1 MKILL
6 TGKTGQIG
14 KELNNIVGDLG
25 NLITVDK
32 EQLDLSKPN
41 SIEPVILD
49 IKPDIIINPAAYTA
63 VDKAEEE
70 ADLAMTVNAI
80 APGLLAKAAKKVGA
94 GLIHYS
100 TDYVFDG
107 CSGIP
112 YKEEDPPNP
121 LNVYGQTKLAGEK
134 AVAEA
139 GIPFL
144 IIRTGWVYSLHGKN
158 FLRTIKKLA
167 EEKDIIQVIDDQIG
181 APTWASS
188 VALKTHQILKQCL
201 NKKWLE
207 TKDPSLSGIFHLTCQ
222 GKTSW
227 HGFAR
232 EVLNISNASQNI
244 KLIAIPTSDYP
255 TPARR
260 PSNSL
265 LNNEKIQKVF
275 GLDMP
280 NWEDAL
286 KDCMD
291 SN

>member
-14 KELNNIVGDLG
+14 EELNNIVDDLG

-32 EQLDLSKPN
+32 ERLDLSKPN

-70 ADLAMTVNAI
+70 PDLAMKVNAI
-80 APGLLAKAAKKVGA
+80 APGLLAKAARKVRA

-107 CSGIP
+107 CSKIP
-112 YKEEDPPNP
+112 YKEEDTPNP
-121 LNVYGQTKLAGEK
+121 LNVYGKTKLAGEK
-134 AVAEA
+134 AIAEV

-144 IIRTGWVYSLHGKN
+144 IIRTSWVYSLHGKN

-167 EEKDIIQVIDDQIG
+167 EEKDIIQVVDDQIG
-181 APTWASS
+181 APTWARS

-232 EVLNISNASQNI
+232 KVLNISNASQNI
-244 KLIAIPTSDYP
+244 KLISIPTSDYP
-255 TPARR
+255 TPATR

-280 NWEDAL
+280 YWEDAL

>member
-14 KELNNIVGDLG
+14 EELNNIVGDLG

-70 ADLAMTVNAI
+70 PDLAMTVNAI
-80 APGLLAKAAKKVGA
+80 APGLLAKAARKVGA

-107 CSGIP
+107 YSEIP

-121 LNVYGQTKLAGEK
+121 LNVYGKTKLAGEK
-134 AVAEA
+134 ALAEA

-144 IIRTGWVYSLHGKN
+144 IIRTGWVYSLHGKS

-167 EEKDIIQVIDDQIG
+167 EEKDIIQVIDDQIA
-181 APTWASS
+181 APTWARS
-188 VALKTHQILKQCL
+188 VALKTHQILKQCS

-222 GKTSW
+222 GNTSW

-232 EVLNISNASQNI
+232 EVLNMSNTSKNI

-255 TPARR
+255 APATR
-260 PSNSL
+260 PHNSL
-265 LNNEKIQKVF
+265 LNNEKIQRVF

-280 NWEDAL
+280 HWEDAL

>member
-25 NLITVDK
+25 NLITVDR

-70 ADLAMTVNAI
+70 PDLAMTVNAI
-80 APGLLAKAAKKVGA
+80 APGLLAKAAQKVGA

-107 CSGIP
+107 CSEIP

-134 AVAEA
+134 AVAKAE
-139 GIPFL
+139 IPFL

-181 APTWASS
+181 APTWARS

-201 NKKWLE
+201 NKKWLG

-232 EVLNISNASQNI
+232 EFLNISKPSQNT
-244 KLIAIPTSDYP
+244 KLIAIPTSGYP
-255 TPARR
+255 TLATR

-280 NWEDAL
+280 HWEDAL
-286 KDCMD
+286 KNCMN

>member
-14 KELNNIVGDLG
+14 EELNNIVGDLG

-63 VDKAEEE
+63 VDKAEKEP
-70 ADLAMTVNAI
+70 DLAMTVNAI
-80 APGLLAKAAKKVGA
+80 APGLLAKAARKVGA

-107 CSGIP
+107 CSEIP

-121 LNVYGQTKLAGEK
+121 LNVYGKTKLAGEK
-134 AVAEA
+134 ALAEA
-139 GIPFL
+139 GVPFL

-181 APTWASS
+181 APTWARS

-232 EVLNISNASQNI
+232 KVLNISNASQNI

-255 TPARR
+255 TPATR

-280 NWEDAL
+280 HWEDAL

>member
-25 NLITVDK
+25 NLITVEK

-49 IKPDIIINPAAYTA
+49 IKPDIIINSAAYTA

-70 ADLAMTVNAI
+70 PDLAMMVNAI

-107 CSGIP
+107 CSKIP

-121 LNVYGQTKLAGEK
+121 LNVYGKTKLAGEK
-134 AVAEA
+134 ALAEV
-139 GIPFL
+139 GVPFL
-144 IIRTGWVYSLHGKN
+144 IIRTSWVYSLHGKN
-158 FLRTIKKLA
+158 FLKTIKKLA
-167 EEKDIIQVIDDQIG
+167 AEKDTIKVIDDQIG
-181 APTWASS
+181 SPTWARS

-222 GKTSW
+222 GNTSW

-232 EVLNISNASQNI
+232 EVLNMSNTSKNI

-255 TPARR
+255 TPAVR
-260 PSNSL
+260 PPNSL

-275 GLDMP
+275 GIDMP
-280 NWEDAL
+280 HWEDAL
-286 KDCMD
+286 KDCLD

>member
-14 KELNNIVGDLG
+14 EELNNIIGDLG

-32 EQLDLSKPN
+32 EQLDLSKPD

-49 IKPDIIINPAAYTA
+49 IKPDIIINAAAYTA

-70 ADLAMTVNAI
+70 PDLAMTVNAL
-80 APGLLAKAAKKVGA
+80 APGLLAKAARKVGA

-107 CSGIP
+107 CSEIP
-112 YKEEDPPNP
+112 YKEEDPTNP
-121 LNVYGQTKLAGEK
+121 LNVYGKTKLAGEK
-134 AVAEA
+134 AIAEV
-139 GIPFL
+139 GVPFL
-144 IIRTGWVYSLHGKN
+144 IIRTSWVYSLHGKN

-167 EEKDIIQVIDDQIG
+167 EEKDIIQVVDDQIG
-181 APTWASS
+181 APTWARS

-222 GKTSW
+222 GNTSW

-232 EVLNISNASQNI
+232 EVLNMSNTSQNI

-255 TPARR
+255 VSAVR
-260 PSNSL
+260 PPNSL
-265 LNNEKIQKVF
+265 LNNEKIQRVF
-275 GLDMP
+275 GIDMP
-280 NWEDAL
+280 HWEDAL

>member
-14 KELNNIVGDLG
+14 EELNNIVGDLG

-70 ADLAMTVNAI
+70 PDLAMTVNAI
-80 APGLLAKAAKKVGA
+80 APGLLAKAARKVGA

-107 CSGIP
+107 CSEIP

-121 LNVYGQTKLAGEK
+121 LNVYGKTKLAGEN
-134 AVAEA
+134 ALAEA
-139 GIPFL
+139 GVPFL

-167 EEKDIIQVIDDQIG
+167 EEKDIIQVVDDQIG
-181 APTWASS
+181 APTWARS

-222 GKTSW
+222 GNTSW

-232 EVLNISNASQNI
+232 EVLNMSNTSKNI

-255 TPARR
+255 TPAVR
-260 PSNSL
+260 PPNSL

-280 NWEDAL
+280 HWEDAL

>member
-14 KELNNIVGDLG
+14 EELNNIVGDLG

-70 ADLAMTVNAI
+70 PDLAMTVNAI
-80 APGLLAKAAKKVGA
+80 SPGLLAKAARKVGA

-107 CSGIP
+107 CSEIP

-121 LNVYGQTKLAGEK
+121 LNVYGKTKLAGEK
-134 AVAEA
+134 SVAEA

-167 EEKDIIQVIDDQIG
+167 EEKDIIQVVDDQIG
-181 APTWASS
+181 APTWARS

-232 EVLNISNASQNI
+232 KVLNISNASQNI
-244 KLIAIPTSDYP
+244 KLISIPTSDYP
-255 TPARR
+255 TPATR

-280 NWEDAL
+280 HWEDAL

>member
-14 KELNNIVGDLG
+14 EELNNIVGDLG

-70 ADLAMTVNAI
+70 PDLAMTVNAI

-107 CSGIP
+107 CSEIP
-112 YKEEDPPNP
+112 YKEEDPTNP
-121 LNVYGQTKLAGEK
+121 LNVYGKTKLAGEK
-134 AVAEA
+134 AIAEV
-139 GIPFL
+139 GVPFL
-144 IIRTGWVYSLHGKN
+144 IIRTSWVYSLHGKN
-158 FLRTIKKLA
+158 FLKTIKKLA
-167 EEKDIIQVIDDQIG
+167 EEKDTIQVIDDQIG
-181 APTWASS
+181 APTWARSI
-188 VALKTHQILKQCL
+188 ALKTHQILKQCL

-207 TKDPSLSGIFHLTCQ
+207 TKDSNLSGIFHMTSQ
-222 GKTSW
+222 GETSW

-232 EVLNISNASQNI
+232 EVLNMSNTSQNI

-255 TPARR
+255 APAVR
-260 PSNSL
+260 PPNSL

-275 GLDMP
+275 GIDMP
-280 NWEDAL
+280 HWEDAL

>member
-14 KELNNIVGDLG
+14 EELNNIVGDLG

-70 ADLAMTVNAI
+70 PDLAMTVNAL
-80 APGLLAKAAKKVGA
+80 APGLLAKAARKVGA

-107 CSGIP
+107 CSEIP

-121 LNVYGQTKLAGEK
+121 LNVYGKTKLAGEK
-134 AVAEA
+134 AIAEV
-139 GIPFL
+139 GVPFL
-144 IIRTGWVYSLHGKN
+144 IIRTSWVYSLHGKN
-158 FLRTIKKLA
+158 FLKTIKKLA
-167 EEKDIIQVIDDQIG
+167 EEKDTIQVVDDQIG
-181 APTWASS
+181 APTWARSI
-188 VALKTHQILKQCL
+188 ALKTHQILKQCL

-207 TKDPSLSGIFHLTCQ
+207 TKDSNLSGIFHVTSQ

-227 HGFAR
+227 HGFAK
-232 EVLNISNASQNI
+232 EVLSMSNTSQNI

-255 TPARR
+255 APAAR
-260 PSNSL
+260 PHNSL

-275 GLDMP
+275 SIDMP
-280 NWEDAL
+280 HWEDAL

>member
-25 NLITVDK
+25 NLITVDR

-49 IKPDIIINPAAYTA
+49 IKPDIIINPAAYTS

-70 ADLAMTVNAI
+70 SDLAMTVNAI

-94 GLIHYS
+94 GLVHYS

-121 LNVYGQTKLAGEK
+121 LNIYGQSKLAGEK
-134 AVAEA
+134 AVARV

-144 IIRTGWVYSLHGKN
+144 IIRTGWVYSIHGKN
-158 FLRTIKKLA
+158 FFRTIKKLA
-167 EEKDIIQVIDDQIG
+167 KEKDILQVIDDQIG
-181 APTWASS
+181 APTWARS
-188 VALKTHQILKQCL
+188 VALKTHKILKQCL

-207 TKDPSLSGIFHLTCQ
+207 KKDPSLSGIFHLTCQ

-232 EVLNISNASQNI
+232 EILNMSDASQNI

-255 TPARR
+255 TPAAR

>member
-14 KELNNIVGDLG
+14 EELNNIVGDLG

-49 IKPDIIINPAAYTA
+49 IKPDIIINSAAYTA

-70 ADLAMTVNAI
+70 PDLAMTVNAV
-80 APGLLAKAAKKVGA
+80 APGLLAKAARKVGA

-107 CSGIP
+107 CSEIS
-112 YKEEDPPNP
+112 YKEEDLPNP
-121 LNVYGQTKLAGEK
+121 LNVYGKTKLAGEQ
-134 AVAEA
+134 AIAEV

-144 IIRTGWVYSLHGKN
+144 IIRTSWVYSLHGKN

-167 EEKDIIQVIDDQIG
+167 EEKDTIQVIEDQIG
-181 APTWASS
+181 APTWARSI
-188 VALKTHQILKQCL
+188 ALKTHQIIKQCL

-207 TKDPSLSGIFHLTCQ
+207 TKESNLSGIFHVTSQ

-232 EVLNISNASQNI
+232 EVLNMYNTSQNI

-255 TPARR
+255 APAAR
-260 PSNSL
+260 PHNSL

-275 GLDMP
+275 GIDMP
-280 NWEDAL
+280 HWEDAL

>member
-14 KELNNIVGDLG
+14 EELNNIVGDLG

-63 VDKAEEE
+63 VDKAEKEP
-70 ADLAMTVNAI
+70 DLAMTVNAI
-80 APGLLAKAAKKVGA
+80 APGLLAKAARKVGA

-107 CSGIP
+107 CSEIP

-121 LNVYGQTKLAGEK
+121 LNVYGKTKLAGEK
-134 AVAEA
+134 ALAEA

-167 EEKDIIQVIDDQIG
+167 EEKDTLQVIDDQIG
-181 APTWASS
+181 APTWARS

-232 EVLNISNASQNI
+232 KVLNISNASQNI

-255 TPARR
+255 TPATR

-280 NWEDAL
+280 HWEDAL

>member
-14 KELNNIVGDLG
+14 GELNNIVGDLG

-41 SIEPVILD
+41 SIEPVILE

-63 VDKAEEE
+63 VDKAEKEP
-70 ADLAMTVNAI
+70 DLAMTVNAI
-80 APGLLAKAAKKVGA
+80 APGLLAKAARKVGA

-107 CSGIP
+107 CSEIP

-121 LNVYGQTKLAGEK
+121 LNVYGKTKLAGEK
-134 AVAEA
+134 ALAEA

-144 IIRTGWVYSLHGKN
+144 IIRTGWVYSLHGKS

-167 EEKDIIQVIDDQIG
+167 EEKDIIQVVDDQIG
-181 APTWASS
+181 APTWARS

-232 EVLNISNASQNI
+232 KVLNISNASQNI
-244 KLIAIPTSDYP
+244 KLISIPTSDYP
-255 TPARR
+255 TPATR

-280 NWEDAL
+280 HWEDAL

>member
-14 KELNNIVGDLG
+14 EELNNIVGDLG

-70 ADLAMTVNAI
+70 PDLAMTVNAI
-80 APGLLAKAAKKVGA
+80 APGLLAKAARKVGA

-107 CSGIP
+107 YSEIP

-121 LNVYGQTKLAGEK
+121 LNVYGKTKLAGEK
-134 AVAEA
+134 SVAEA

-181 APTWASS
+181 APTWARS

-232 EVLNISNASQNI
+232 KVLNISNASQNI
-244 KLIAIPTSDYP
+244 KLISIPTSDYP
-255 TPARR
+255 APATR

-280 NWEDAL
+280 HWEDAL
-286 KDCMD
+286 KYCMD

>member
-14 KELNNIVGDLG
+14 EELNNIIGDLG

-70 ADLAMTVNAI
+70 PDLAMTVNAL
-80 APGLLAKAAKKVGA
+80 APGLLAKAARKVGA

-107 CSGIP
+107 CSEIP
-112 YKEEDPPNP
+112 YKEEDPTNP
-121 LNVYGQTKLAGEK
+121 LNVYGKTKLAGEK
-134 AVAEA
+134 AIAEV
-139 GIPFL
+139 GVPFL
-144 IIRTGWVYSLHGKN
+144 IIRTSWVYSLHGKN

-167 EEKDIIQVIDDQIG
+167 EEKDIIQVVYDQIG
-181 APTWASS
+181 APTWARS

-207 TKDPSLSGIFHLTCQ
+207 TKDPTLSGIFH
-222 GKTSW
+222 
-227 HGFAR
+227 
-232 EVLNISNASQNI
+232 
-244 KLIAIPTSDYP
+244 
-255 TPARR
+255 
-260 PSNSL
+260 
-265 LNNEKIQKVF
+265 
-275 GLDMP
+275 
-280 NWEDAL
+280 
-286 KDCMD
+286 
-291 SN
+291 

>member
-14 KELNNIVGDLG
+14 EELNNIVGDLG

-70 ADLAMTVNAI
+70 PDLAMTVNAL
-80 APGLLAKAAKKVGA
+80 APGLLAKAARKVGA

-107 CSGIP
+107 CSEIP

-121 LNVYGQTKLAGEK
+121 LNVYGKTKLAGEK
-134 AVAEA
+134 AIAEV
-139 GIPFL
+139 GVPFL
-144 IIRTGWVYSLHGKN
+144 IIRTSWVYSLHGKN

-167 EEKDIIQVIDDQIG
+167 EEKDIIQVVDDQIG
-181 APTWASS
+181 APTWARS

-232 EVLNISNASQNI
+232 KVLNISNTSQNI

-255 TPARR
+255 TPAVR
-260 PSNSL
+260 PPNSL

-275 GLDMP
+275 GIDMP
-280 NWEDAL
+280 HWEDAL

>member
-14 KELNNIVGDLG
+14 GELNNIVGDLG
-25 NLITVDK
+25 KLITVDK

-49 IKPDIIINPAAYTA
+49 IKPDIIINPASYTA

-70 ADLAMTVNAI
+70 PDLAMTVNAI

-94 GLIHYS
+94 GLVHYS

-112 YKEEDPPNP
+112 YKEKDSPNP
-121 LNVYGQTKLAGEK
+121 LNVYGQSKLAGEK

-144 IIRTGWVYSLHGKN
+144 IIRTGWVYSLHGKS

-167 EEKDIIQVIDDQIG
+167 EEKDIIQVIDDQVG
-181 APTWASS
+181 APTWARS
-188 VALKTHQILKQCL
+188 VALKTHQTLKQCL

-207 TKDPSLSGIFHLTCQ
+207 KKAPSLSGIFHLTCQ

-227 HGFAR
+227 HGFAK
-232 EVLNISNASQNI
+232 EILNMSDASQNI
-244 KLIAIPTSDYP
+244 KLIAIPASDYP
-255 TPARR
+255 TPAAR

-275 GLDMP
+275 DLDMP

>member
-14 KELNNIVGDLG
+14 EELNNIVGDLG

-70 ADLAMTVNAI
+70 PDLAMTVNAI
-80 APGLLAKAAKKVGA
+80 APGLLAKAARKVGA

-107 CSGIP
+107 CSTIP

-121 LNVYGQTKLAGEK
+121 LNVYGKTKLAGEK
-134 AVAEA
+134 ALAEA
-139 GIPFL
+139 GVPFL

-167 EEKDIIQVIDDQIG
+167 EEKDIIQVVDDQIG
-181 APTWASS
+181 APTWARSI
-188 VALKTHQILKQCL
+188 ALKTHQILKQCL

-232 EVLNISNASQNI
+232 KVLNISNASQNI

-255 TPARR
+255 TPATR

-280 NWEDAL
+280 HWEDAL
-286 KDCMD
+286 KNCMN

>member
-14 KELNNIVGDLG
+14 EELNNIVGDLG

-70 ADLAMTVNAI
+70 PDLAMTVNAI
-80 APGLLAKAAKKVGA
+80 APGLLAKAARKVGA

-107 CSGIP
+107 CSEIP

-121 LNVYGQTKLAGEK
+121 LNVYGKTKLAGEK
-134 AVAEA
+134 ALAEA
-139 GIPFL
+139 GVPFL

-167 EEKDIIQVIDDQIG
+167 EEKDIIQVVDDQIG
-181 APTWASS
+181 APTWARS

-207 TKDPSLSGIFHLTCQ
+207 TKDSSLSGIFHLTCQ

-232 EVLNISNASQNI
+232 KVLNISNASQNI

-255 TPARR
+255 APATR
-260 PSNSL
+260 PHNSL
-265 LNNEKIQKVF
+265 LNNEKIQRVF

-280 NWEDAL
+280 HWEDAL